1 MQHKMN
7 IIMYSVAVFVIIQ
20 IAKLY
25 IKMITKRKDQKD
37 ALAKLK
43 ILRRELLSRK
53 SQQEFDDEFNYI
65 ASEMSDE
72 R

>member
-1 MQHKMN
+1 MN